1 MPTSP
6 FEPVIGLEVHAQL
19 KTKSKTFCACPVT
32 FGAPP
37 NTAVCPVCLGYPGTL
52 PVPNREMVTLA
63 LRVALAAG
71 CTIQPRSVFERKNYF
86 YPDLPKGYQISQY
99 ERPLATGGRIAVETD
114 AGRREI
120 RLNRIHLEEDAGKSM
135 HDVPWDDVPTS
146 ASLVDL
152 NRAGTPLIEIVTEP
166 DLASPDEAYDYLVRL
181 RRLVRWVDASDGNM
195 EEGSL
200 RCDANVSLRPRGQTG
215 LGVKVEIKNLNSIAH
230 VKKALEHEIARQAS
244 VLSAG
249 GTVVQE
255 TRLFEPGTG
264 VTKTMR
270 TKEEAMDYRYFPDP
284 DLGTL
289 EVDAAWVAS
298 VAASLPEMS
307 EPRAE
312 RLAARYALPASDAAQ
327 ICSARPFADWY
338 EAAVSAHPSNPKA
351 IANWL
356 LSDLL
361 GRMSDADRQAGRV
374 PVSPEN
380 LAGLVALIDA
390 GTISGKIA
398 KEILPGVIETGK
410 APGDLVKE
418 KGLVQIADEG
428 ALGEAVEKVIAAS
441 PEQVAAYRGGKAAAF
456 GWFVGQ
462 VMKATGGKAS
472 PAVVNRLLREKLGSG
487 A

>member
-19 KTKSKTFCACPVT
+19 RTKSKAFCPCPVT

-99 ERPLATGGRIAVETD
+99 ESPLATGGRVRVESA
-114 AGRREI
+114 AGPREI

-135 HDVPWDDVPTS
+135 HEVPWDDVS
-146 ASLVDL
+146 SSVSLVDL

-166 DLASPDEAYDYLVRL
+166 DLSSPDEAHDYLVRL

-200 RCDANVSLRPRGQTG
+200 RCDANVSLRPRGASA
-215 LGVKVEIKNLNSIAH
+215 LGTKVEIKNLNSIAH
-230 VKKALEHEIARQAS
+230 VKKALEHEIERQAA

-264 VTKTMR
+264 ATKTMR

-284 DLGTL
+284 DLGPL
-289 EVDAAWVAS
+289 VVGAAWVDEVRAW
-298 VAASLPEMS
+298 LPEMP

-312 RLAARYALPASDAAQ
+312 TFATAYALPAADAELL
-327 ICSARPFADWY
+327 CSARPLADWY
-338 EAAVSAHPSNPKA
+338 EAAVSEHPSNPKGV
-351 IANWL
+351 ANWL

-374 PVSPEN
+374 PVSPKH
-380 LAGLVALIDA
+380 LGGLVALIDD

-398 KEILPGVIETGK
+398 KEILPDVIRTGRS
-410 APGDLVKE
+410 AGDLVKE

-428 ALGEAVEKVIAAS
+428 ALSEAVARVIAAN

-462 VMKATGGKAS
+462 VMKATGGKAA
-472 PAVVNRLLREKLGSG
+472 PAVVNRLLNEKLGPP